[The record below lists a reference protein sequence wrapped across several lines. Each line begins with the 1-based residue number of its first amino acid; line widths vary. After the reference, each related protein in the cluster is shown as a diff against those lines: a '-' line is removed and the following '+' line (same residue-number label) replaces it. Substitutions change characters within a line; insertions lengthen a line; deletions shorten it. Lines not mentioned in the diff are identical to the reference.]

1 MTLTLGITGMD
12 ARTEADLRSAF
23 QIANAAGRWS
33 LGGDDADVVVVDMD
47 SLYGPMSW
55 LRLHAAGKRVIGL
68 TAMERTQT
76 DFRLARPIDPAAL
89 ASLLDGL
96 AASIPAAEAPVAMAS
111 PDPAPIPPS
120 VEDAP
125 ASTSETP
132 AVAETSVESSR
143 EDVVADGVSADA
155 ITGIDLE
162 PESLAIGPDLAEASS
177 TPARERPLSAWLGAR
192 GLSQRVRLQRGDGP
206 VLLLD
211 VPAGIWHGQAALKP
225 LADYFDG
232 SLSIDAFDALSDAE
246 WESEAAS
253 FGAAQP
259 VARLRWFGGLQAGK
273 GAIADGH
280 DPAGRFRL
288 LKWPQTEREYPKHFR
303 IATAMMKAPASVAEI
318 ADASGVAREEV
329 ADFVNAN
336 LATGYAEPAADP
348 AADTPA
354 PASRGGGLLDRIRG
368 R

>member
-1 MTLTLGITGMD
+1 MALTLGITGMD
-12 ARTEADLRSAF
+12 GKTEAELRAAF
-23 QIANAAGRWS
+23 DIANAEGRWA

-76 DFRLARPIDPAAL
+76 DFRLARPIEPTAL
-89 ASLLDGL
+89 AGLLDGL
-96 AASIPAAEAPVAMAS
+96 SAGMPAPEPPVAAEAS
-111 PDPAPIPPS
+111 DPAP
-120 VEDAP
+120 VAAAFAYAP
-125 ASTSETP
+125 ASTPHTP
-132 AVAETSVESSR
+132 ESSVEPPGDER
-143 EDVVADGVSADA
+143 DADA
-155 ITGIDLE
+155 AEPDTTPELDLE
-162 PESLAIGPDLAEASS
+162 PESQPIGHDLADASNV
-177 TPARERPLSAWLGAR
+177 PDHDRPLSDWIGPR

-211 VPAGIWHGQAALKP
+211 VPAGVWHGQAALKP
-225 LADYFDG
+225 LAGYFDG
-232 SLSIDAFDALSDAE
+232 SLSIDDFDAPSDAE

-253 FGAAQP
+253 LGAAQP

-303 IATAMMKAPASVAEI
+303 IATAMMKAPATVAEI

-336 LATGYAEPAADP
+336 LATGYAEPATDP
-348 AADTPA
+348 AADTTAPA
-354 PASRGGGLLDRIRG
+354 PRGGGLLDRIRG

>member
-1 MTLTLGITGMD
+1 MALTLGITGMD

-89 ASLLDGL
+89 AGLLDGL
-96 AASIPAAEAPVAMAS
+96 AAAMPDAETPVAMAS
-111 PDPAPIPPS
+111 PDPAPMPPS

-132 AVAETSVESSR
+132 GISVESSR
-143 EDVVADGVSADA
+143 EDVVADAVAADA
-155 ITGIDLE
+155 ITGMDLE
-162 PESLAIGPDLAEASS
+162 TESLAIGPDLAEASG

-192 GLSQRVRLQRGDGP
+192 GLSQRVRLQRGNGP

-211 VPAGIWHGQAALKP
+211 VPAGLWHGQAALKP
-225 LADYFDG
+225 LAGYFDG
-232 SLSIDAFDALSDAE
+232 SLSIDDFEAPSDAE
-246 WESEAAS
+246 WESETAS
-253 FGAAQP
+253 LGAAQP
-259 VARLRWFGGLQAGK
+259 LARLRWFGGLQAGK

-303 IATAMMKAPASVAEI
+303 IATAMMKAPATVAEI

-336 LATGYAEPAADP
+336 LATGYAEPATDP